1 MEDEREAEKIF
12 KNQRGKGGRE
22 RGQAIKRED
31 RERVLQVDCT
41 HYSVHV
47 HRGVKKKTNRKDNVS
62 SQVLVTW
69 KIYCKSPY

>member
-41 HYSVHV
+41 LYMYIEVL
-47 HRGVKKKTNRKDNVS
+47 KKKTNRKDNVS
-62 SQVLVTW
+62 SQVLVT
-69 KIYCKSPY
+69 